1 MAFLQKIETLVKDMQ
16 DPETG
21 VRMQSQK
28 ITVASVPHAMMGSEV
43 LQWIIQRLW
52 ISNLEAQNLGNFIV
66 KYGYIY
72 PLQDPKNL
80 VLKPDSSLY
89 RFQENYN
96 FLNRKINYKWDFVVM
111 QAKEQY
117 RAGKERN
124 KADRYALDCQEKAYW
139 LVHRCPPGM
148 NNVLDY
154 GLDRVTNPNE
164 VQVNQIMYYRQAL
177 MRSTVKSS
185 VSLGGIV
192 KYSEQFSSN
201 DAIMSGC
208 LPSNPWITDD
218 TQFWDL
224 NAKLVE
230 IPTKMRV
237 ERWAFNFSELI
248 RDPKGRQ
255 SFQYFLKKEF
265 SGENLGFWEACE
277 DLKYG
282 DQSKVKEKA
291 EEIYKSA
298 SPPRTPRT
306 EGSSPTG
313 LVLARRSGE
322 GTSDETARAAEVQS
336 CGNRHPS
343 PPPPGVEGALSDV
356 IASLLVL
363 LSALARV
370 DTSLGLCGPSV
381 FRSYSPAELWF
392 PVPKLSWSQPSVAIR
407 LWLFLAPGA
416 RRWINIDGKTMDI
429 TVKGLKHP
437 HRYVLDAAQ
446 THIYM
451 LMKKDSYARYLKS
464 PIYKEML
471 AKAIEPQETTKK
483 RQVEGAATA
492 RCLLFCLQ
500 RNEGLLQPN
509 GYDQGTRWMKIL
521 GTGKYFLGSSLLFMR
536 RHLRS
541 SPSPVILRQLE
552 EEAKAREAANTVDI
566 TQPGQ
571 HTAPSPHLAVYT
583 GTCVPP
589 SPSSPFSPQC
599 RSPRRPF
606 PSPCRFIRRPS
617 TICPSPIRVA
627 LESSSGLEQKGEAS
641 GSGAGHGPSDAET
654 SETSRDRPRPRARAP
669 PQARM
674 SLSFGRFLR
683 RGCLA
688 SPVFARLSP
697 KCPAVSHGKVQ
708 PLGDVGQ
715 QLPRLKSRR
724 VTNFFQIKMDVPT
737 GSGTCLMDSEDAG
750 TGERGD
756 QAIKEVI
763 CPWES
768 LAEGKA
774 G

>member
-1 MAFLQKIETLVKDMQ
+1 MLMSPRRGPLIGWRAFQLLSQGRVPSRVRGAAGASAPPALRPPPARGRRAACGARAPPLGLPLLSPVCVLVLVRAGSRMTIRHQGQQYRPRMAFLQKIEALVKDMQ
-16 DPETG
+16 NPEMG
-21 VRMQSQK
+21 VRMQNQK
-28 ITVASVPHAMMGSEV
+28 VLVTSVPHAMTGSDV
-43 LQWIIQRLW
+43 LRWISQRLW
-52 ISNLEAQNLGNFIV
+52 VSSLEAQNLGNFIV
-66 KYGYIY
+66 KCGYIY

-80 VLKPDSSLY
+80 ILKPDSSLY
-89 RFQENYN
+89 RFQTPYFWPTQQWPAEDTDYAIYLAKRNIKKKGILEEYEKENYTL
-96 FLNRKINYKWDFVVM
+96 LNKKINYKWDFVIM

-124 KADRYALDCQEKAYW
+124 RADRYALDCQEKAYW

-148 NNVLDY
+148 NSVLDY

-164 VQVNQIMYYRQAL
+164 VQKQTITAIKKEIMYYQQAL
-177 MRSTVKSS
+177 LRSTVKSS

-192 KYSEQFSSN
+192 KYSEQFLSN

-291 EEIYKSA
+291 EEIYK
-298 SPPRTPRT
+298 
-306 EGSSPTG
+306 
-313 LVLARRSGE
+313 
-322 GTSDETARAAEVQS
+322 
-336 CGNRHPS
+336 
-343 PPPPGVEGALSDV
+343 
-356 IASLLVL
+356 
-363 LSALARV
+363 
-370 DTSLGLCGPSV
+370 
-381 FRSYSPAELWF
+381 
-392 PVPKLSWSQPSVAIR
+392 
-407 LWLFLAPGA
+407 LFLAPGA
-416 RRWINIDGKTMDI
+416 RRWINIDGKTMDV
-429 TVKGLKHP
+429 TVRGLRRP

-483 RQVEGAATA
+483 RQVE
-492 RCLLFCLQ
+492 C
-500 RNEGLLQPN
+500 
-509 GYDQGTRWMKIL
+509 
-521 GTGKYFLGSSLLFMR
+521 SSLLFVR
-536 RHLRS
+536 RHLRA
-541 SPSPVILRQLE
+541 SPSPVVLRQLE
-552 EEAKAREAANTVDI
+552 EEAKAREAASTVDI

-571 HTAPSPHLAVYT
+571 HLAPSPHLAVYT

-589 SPSSPFSPQC
+589 SPSSPFSPSC

-606 PSPCRFIRRPS
+606 PSPSRFIRRPS
-617 TICPSPIRVA
+617 STVCPSPIRVA
-627 LESSSGLEQKGEAS
+627 LESNLGSEQKGAAS
-641 GSGAGHGPSDAET
+641 GSEGHQGPSDADADT
-654 SETSRDRPRPRARAP
+654 SGACADHPLPRPRAP
-669 PQARM
+669 PKARVA
-674 SLSFGRFLR
+674 LSFSRFLR

-688 SPVFARLSP
+688 SPPVFARLSP
-697 KCPAVSHGKVQ
+697 KCPSVSHGKVQ
-708 PLGDVGQ
+708 PLGDEGQ

-724 VTNFFQIKMDVPT
+724 VANFFQIKMDVPT
-737 GSGTCLMDSEDAG
+737 ESGTCLMDSEDTG
-750 TGERGD
+750 TGESAE
-756 QAIKEVI
+756 QATEKEVI

-768 LAEGKA
+768 LAHGKA

>member
-1 MAFLQKIETLVKDMQ
+1 MTIRHQGQQYRPRMAFLRKIEALVKDMQ
-16 DPETG
+16 DPEMG
-21 VRMQSQK
+21 VRVQNQK
-28 ITVASVPHAMMGSEV
+28 VAVISVPHAMTGSDV
-43 LQWIIQRLW
+43 LQWITQRLW
-52 ISNLEAQNLGNFIV
+52 VSSLEAQNLGNFIV

-80 VLKPDSSLY
+80 VLKPDNSLY
-89 RFQENYN
+89 RFQTPYFWPTQQWPAEDTDYAIYLAKRNIKKRGILEEYEKENYN
-96 FLNRKINYKWDFVVM
+96 FLNKKINYKWDFVIM

-124 KADRYALDCQEKAYW
+124 KADRYALDRQEKAYW

-148 NNVLDY
+148 NDVLDY
-154 GLDRVTNPNE
+154 GLDRVTDPSE
-164 VQVNQIMYYRQAL
+164 VQKQTVVSVRKEIMYYRQAL
-177 MRSTVKSS
+177 LRSTVKSS

-208 LPSNPWITDD
+208 LPSNPWVTDD

-230 IPTKMRV
+230 FPTRMRV

-291 EEIYKSA
+291 EEIYK
-298 SPPRTPRT
+298 
-306 EGSSPTG
+306 
-313 LVLARRSGE
+313 
-322 GTSDETARAAEVQS
+322 
-336 CGNRHPS
+336 
-343 PPPPGVEGALSDV
+343 
-356 IASLLVL
+356 
-363 LSALARV
+363 
-370 DTSLGLCGPSV
+370 
-381 FRSYSPAELWF
+381 
-392 PVPKLSWSQPSVAIR
+392 
-407 LWLFLAPGA
+407 LFLAPGA

-464 PIYKEML
+464 PVYKEML
-471 AKAIEPQETTKK
+471 ARAVEPQEATK
-483 RQVEGAATA
+483 RS
-492 RCLLFCLQ
+492 
-500 RNEGLLQPN
+500 
-509 GYDQGTRWMKIL
+509 
-521 GTGKYFLGSSLLFMR
+521 SSLRFMR
-536 RHLRS
+536 RTLRS

-566 TQPGQ
+566 TQPDQ
-571 HTAPSPHLAVYT
+571 RAAPSPHLTVYT
-583 GTCVPP
+583 GAPLPP
-589 SPSSPFSPQC
+589 SPSSPRSPRC

-606 PSPCRFIRRPS
+606 PSPGRFLRRPS
-617 TICPSPIRVA
+617 STVCPSPIKVA
-627 LESSSGLEQKGEAS
+627 LEGSPGEEPKREAAR
-641 GSGAGHGPSDAET
+641 GRSDAET
-654 SETSRDRPRPRARAP
+654 GGASADQPRPRAP
-669 PQARM
+669 PKARVAL
-674 SLSFGRFLR
+674 SLGRFLR

-697 KCPAVSHGKVQ
+697 RCPPVPHGKVQ
-708 PLGDVGQ
+708 PLGEAGR
-715 QLPRLKSRR
+715 QLPRPRSRR
-724 VTNFFQIKMDVPT
+724 AANFFQIKMDVPT
-737 GSGTCLMDSEDAG
+737 GSGTCLVDSEDTR
-750 TGERGD
+750 TGERSD
-756 QAIKEVI
+756 QAIEKEVI

-774 G
+774 S

>member
-1 MAFLQKIETLVKDMQ
+1 MFYSGLFSAFGSPIWRHRIWATLLLSMVTFTLCKT
-16 DPETG
+16 P
-21 VRMQSQK
+21 R
-28 ITVASVPHAMMGSEV
+28 
-43 LQWIIQRLW
+43 
-52 ISNLEAQNLGNFIV
+52 ISF
-66 KYGYIY
+66 
-72 PLQDPKNL
+72 
-80 VLKPDSSLY
+80 SSLTAASTVF
-89 RFQENYN
+89 RHHISGPPSSGQLKIQIMENYN
-96 FLNRKINYKWDFVVM
+96 FLNKKINYKWDFVIM

-117 RAGKERN
+117 RTGKERN

-154 GLDRVTNPNE
+154 GLDRVSNPNE
-164 VQVNQIMYYRQAL
+164 VKVNQKQTITAIRKEIMYYQQAL

-291 EEIYKSA
+291 EEIYK
-298 SPPRTPRT
+298 
-306 EGSSPTG
+306 
-313 LVLARRSGE
+313 
-322 GTSDETARAAEVQS
+322 
-336 CGNRHPS
+336 
-343 PPPPGVEGALSDV
+343 
-356 IASLLVL
+356 
-363 LSALARV
+363 
-370 DTSLGLCGPSV
+370 
-381 FRSYSPAELWF
+381 
-392 PVPKLSWSQPSVAIR
+392 
-407 LWLFLAPGA
+407 LFLAPGA

-429 TVKGLKHP
+429 TVKGLRHP

-471 AKAIEPQETTKK
+471 AKAIEPQETTK
-483 RQVEGAATA
+483 RS
-492 RCLLFCLQ
+492 
-500 RNEGLLQPN
+500 
-509 GYDQGTRWMKIL
+509 
-521 GTGKYFLGSSLLFMR
+521 SSLPFMR

-566 TQPGQ
+566 TQQGQ
-571 HTAPSPHLAVYT
+571 LMAPSPHLAVYT

-589 SPSSPFSPQC
+589 SPSGPFSPSC

-606 PSPCRFIRRPS
+606 PSPSRFIRRPS
-617 TICPSPIRVA
+617 TAICPSPIRVT
-627 LESSSGLEQKGEAS
+627 LESSSGLEPKGEAS
-641 GSGAGHGPSDAET
+641 WAGAHCGPPVTES
-654 SETSRDRPRPRARAP
+654 SEASITCPGPHSQSRALPKARA
-669 PQARM
+669 AL
-674 SLSFGRFLR
+674 SLSRFLR

-708 PLGDVGQ
+708 PLGDMGQ
-715 QLPRLKSRR
+715 QLPRLKSKK
-724 VTNFFQIKMDVPT
+724 VANFFQIKMDVPT
-737 GSGTCLMDSEDAG
+737 ESGPCLMDSDD
-750 TGERGD
+750 TGMGESSDR
-756 QAIKEVI
+756 ATENEVI

>member
-1 MAFLQKIETLVKDMQ
+1 MTIRHQGQQYRPRMAFLQKIEALVKDMQ

-21 VRMQSQK
+21 VRVQNQK
-28 ITVASVPHAMMGSEV
+28 ISVASIPHAMTGSDV
-43 LQWIIQRLW
+43 LQWITQRLW

-66 KYGYIY
+66 KYGYMY

-80 VLKPDSSLY
+80 VLKSDSSLY
-89 RFQENYN
+89 RFQTPYFWPTQQWPAEDIDYAIYLAKRNIKKKGILEEYEKENYN
-96 FLNRKINYKWDFVVM
+96 FLNKKINYKWDFVVM

-164 VQVNQIMYYRQAL
+164 VQVNQVVCLLQIMYYRQAL

-192 KYSEQFSSN
+192 RYSEQFSSN

-237 ERWAFNFSELI
+237 ERWAINFSELI

-291 EEIYKSA
+291 EEIYK
-298 SPPRTPRT
+298 
-306 EGSSPTG
+306 
-313 LVLARRSGE
+313 
-322 GTSDETARAAEVQS
+322 
-336 CGNRHPS
+336 
-343 PPPPGVEGALSDV
+343 
-356 IASLLVL
+356 
-363 LSALARV
+363 
-370 DTSLGLCGPSV
+370 
-381 FRSYSPAELWF
+381 
-392 PVPKLSWSQPSVAIR
+392 
-407 LWLFLAPGA
+407 LFLAPGA

-483 RQVEGAATA
+483 S
-492 RCLLFCLQ
+492 
-500 RNEGLLQPN
+500 
-509 GYDQGTRWMKIL
+509 
-521 GTGKYFLGSSLLFMR
+521 SSLLFMR

-566 TQPGQ
+566 TQLGQ
-571 HTAPSPHLAVYT
+571 LMAPSPHLAVYT

-589 SPSSPFSPQC
+589 SPSSPFSPHC

-617 TICPSPIRVA
+617 SAVCPSPIRVA
-627 LESSSGLEQKGEAS
+627 LESSSGSEQKGEAS
-641 GSGAGHGPSDAET
+641 GAGACRGPSDAET
-654 SETSRDRPRPRARAP
+654 SEASVDQPRPGAP
-669 PQARM
+669 PKARVAL
-674 SLSFGRFLR
+674 SLGRFLR

-697 KCPAVSHGKVQ
+697 KCPPVAHGKVQ

-737 GSGTCLMDSEDAG
+737 GSGTCLMDSED
-750 TGERGD
+750 TGAADQDG
-756 QAIKEVI
+756 QAIEKEVGMPK
-763 CPWES
+763 CPVS
-768 LAEGKA
+768 VQGRPL
-774 G
+774 

>member
-1 MAFLQKIETLVKDMQ
+1 MTIRHQGQQYRPRMAFLQKIEALVKDMQ
-16 DPETG
+16 NPETG
-21 VRMQSQK
+21 VRMQSQRVLV
-28 ITVASVPHAMMGSEV
+28 TSVPHAMTGSDV
-43 LQWIIQRLW
+43 LQWIVQRLW

-66 KYGYIY
+66 RYGYIY

-80 VLKPDSSLY
+80 VLKPDGSLY
-89 RFQENYN
+89 RFQTPYFWPTQQWPAEDTDYAIYLAKRNIKKKGILEEYEKENYN
-96 FLNRKINYKWDFVVM
+96 FLNQKMNYKWDFVIM

-148 NNVLDY
+148 DNVLDY

-164 VQVNQIMYYRQAL
+164 VKVNQKQTVVAVKKEIMYYQQAL

-224 NAKLVE
+224 NAKLYVFY
-230 IPTKMRV
+230 IVVFFKKQV
-237 ERWAFNFSELI
+237 FELQFTCYKI
-248 RDPKGRQ
+248 HHSRYTVQ
-255 SFQYFLKKEF
+255 WFLFVMLRSVLLPADLPSGSVCQHCRLNSSVRTIGLEYACT
-265 SGENLGFWEACE
+265 GENLGFWEACE

-291 EEIYKSA
+291 EEIYK
-298 SPPRTPRT
+298 
-306 EGSSPTG
+306 
-313 LVLARRSGE
+313 
-322 GTSDETARAAEVQS
+322 
-336 CGNRHPS
+336 
-343 PPPPGVEGALSDV
+343 
-356 IASLLVL
+356 
-363 LSALARV
+363 
-370 DTSLGLCGPSV
+370 
-381 FRSYSPAELWF
+381 
-392 PVPKLSWSQPSVAIR
+392 
-407 LWLFLAPGA
+407 LFLAPGA

-483 RQVEGAATA
+483 
-492 RCLLFCLQ
+492 
-500 RNEGLLQPN
+500 
-509 GYDQGTRWMKIL
+509 
-521 GTGKYFLGSSLLFMR
+521 SSTLPFMR

-571 HTAPSPHLAVYT
+571 HMAPSPHLTVYT

-589 SPSSPFSPQC
+589 SPSSPFSSSC
-599 RSPRRPF
+599 RSPRKPF
-606 PSPCRFIRRPS
+606 ASPSRFIRRPSS

-627 LESSSGLEQKGEAS
+627 LESSSGLEQKAECS
-641 GSGAGHGPSDAET
+641 GSMAPCGSSVTESSDA
-654 SETSRDRPRPRARAP
+654 SLDASWPRSRPRAP
-669 PQARM
+669 PKARM
-674 SLSFGRFLR
+674 ALSFSRFLR

-697 KCPAVSHGKVQ
+697 KCPAVSHGRVQ

-715 QLPRLKSRR
+715 QLPRLKSKR
-724 VTNFFQIKMDVPT
+724 VPNFFQIKMDVPT

-750 TGERGD
+750 TGESGD
-756 QAIKEVI
+756 RATEKEVI

>member
-1 MAFLQKIETLVKDMQ
+1 MTIRHQGQQYRPRMAFLQKIEAIVKDMQ
-16 DPETG
+16 NSETG
-21 VRMQSQK
+21 VRMQNQRVLV
-28 ITVASVPHAMMGSEV
+28 TSVPHAMTGSDV
-43 LQWIIQRLW
+43 LQWITQRLW

-80 VLKPDSSLY
+80 ILKPDGSLY
-89 RFQENYN
+89 RFQTPYFWPTQQWPAEDTDYAIYLTKRNIKKKGILEEYEKENYN
-96 FLNRKINYKWDFVVM
+96 FLNQKISYKWDFVIM

-124 KADRYALDCQEKAYW
+124 KADRYALDGQEKAYW
-139 LVHRCPPGM
+139 LVHRCPPGV

-164 VQVNQIMYYRQAL
+164 VKKQTITTVKKEIMYYQQAL

-192 KYSEQFSSN
+192 KYSEQFLSN

-230 IPTKMRV
+230 VPTKMRV

-291 EEIYKSA
+291 EEIYK
-298 SPPRTPRT
+298 
-306 EGSSPTG
+306 
-313 LVLARRSGE
+313 
-322 GTSDETARAAEVQS
+322 
-336 CGNRHPS
+336 
-343 PPPPGVEGALSDV
+343 
-356 IASLLVL
+356 
-363 LSALARV
+363 
-370 DTSLGLCGPSV
+370 
-381 FRSYSPAELWF
+381 
-392 PVPKLSWSQPSVAIR
+392 
-407 LWLFLAPGA
+407 LFLAPGA

-429 TVKGLKHP
+429 TVKGLRHP

-471 AKAIEPQETTKK
+471 AKAIEPQ
-483 RQVEGAATA
+483 
-492 RCLLFCLQ
+492 
-500 RNEGLLQPN
+500 
-509 GYDQGTRWMKIL
+509 
-521 GTGKYFLGSSLLFMR
+521 GSSKRSSSLPFMR

-552 EEAKAREAANTVDI
+552 EEAKAREEANTVDI
-566 TQPGQ
+566 TQRRQP
-571 HTAPSPHLAVYT
+571 TAPSPHLAVYT

-589 SPSSPFSPQC
+589 SPSFSASC

-606 PSPCRFIRRPS
+606 PSPGRFRRPS
-617 TICPSPIRVA
+617 STVCPSPIKVA
-627 LESSSGLEQKGEAS
+627 LEQEGEAS
-641 GSGAGHGPSDAET
+641 GTSGRHGPPVVGGSQASVD
-654 SETSRDRPRPRARAP
+654 SELSAGRPPPRSLPRAP
-669 PQARM
+669 PKALGA
-674 SLSFGRFLR
+674 LSFRRFLGR
-683 RGCLA
+683 SCLS
-688 SPVFARLSP
+688 SPAFARLSP
-697 KCPAVSHGKVQ
+697 KCPPVPHGKVQ
-708 PLGDVGQ
+708 PLGDGDQ
-715 QLPRLKSRR
+715 QRPRLRPKK
-724 VTNFFQIKMDVPT
+724 VANFFQIKMDVPA
-737 GSGTCLMDSEDAG
+737 GSGTCLMDSEEEGAAG
-750 TGERGD
+750 VGGHR
-756 QAIKEVI
+756 EVI

-768 LAEGKA
+768 MAEGKA

>member
-1 MAFLQKIETLVKDMQ
+1 MTIRHQGQQYRPRMAFLRKIEALVKDMQ
-16 DPETG
+16 DPDTG
-21 VRMQSQK
+21 VRVQNQK
-28 ITVASVPHAMMGSEV
+28 VTVISIPHAMTGSDV
-43 LQWIIQRLW
+43 LQWISQRLW
-52 ISNLEAQNLGNFIV
+52 ISGLEAQNLGNFIV

-80 VLKPDSSLY
+80 TLKPDSSLY
-89 RFQENYN
+89 RFQTPYFWPTQQWPAEDVDYAIYLAKRNIKKKGILEEYEKENYN
-96 FLNRKINYKWDFVVM
+96 FLNKKISYKWDFVVM
-111 QAKEQY
+111 QAREQY

-124 KADRYALDCQEKAYW
+124 KADRFALDCQEKAYW
-139 LVHRCPPGM
+139 LVHRCPPGV
-148 NNVLDY
+148 NNVLDH

-164 VQVNQIMYYRQAL
+164 DQIMYYRQAL

-218 TQFWDL
+218 TRFWDL
-224 NAKLVE
+224 NAKLVD

-255 SFQYFLKKEF
+255 SFQHFLRKEF

-291 EEIYKSA
+291 EEIYK
-298 SPPRTPRT
+298 
-306 EGSSPTG
+306 
-313 LVLARRSGE
+313 
-322 GTSDETARAAEVQS
+322 
-336 CGNRHPS
+336 
-343 PPPPGVEGALSDV
+343 
-356 IASLLVL
+356 
-363 LSALARV
+363 
-370 DTSLGLCGPSV
+370 
-381 FRSYSPAELWF
+381 
-392 PVPKLSWSQPSVAIR
+392 
-407 LWLFLAPGA
+407 LFLAPGA

-483 RQVEGAATA
+483 S
-492 RCLLFCLQ
+492 
-500 RNEGLLQPN
+500 
-509 GYDQGTRWMKIL
+509 
-521 GTGKYFLGSSLLFMR
+521 SSLPFMR

-552 EEAKAREAANTVDI
+552 EEAKAREAATTVDI

-571 HTAPSPHLAVYT
+571 RLAPSPHLAVYT

-589 SPSSPFSPQC
+589 SPSSPFSPSC
-599 RSPRRPF
+599 RSPGRPF
-606 PSPCRFIRRPS
+606 PSPGRFIRRPS
-617 TICPSPIRVA
+617 STVCPSPISVA
-627 LESSSGLEQKGEAS
+627 LEGSPGSERKREAGAS
-641 GSGAGHGPSDAET
+641 GAADGASMDQ
-654 SETSRDRPRPRARAP
+654 PRPRAQP
-669 PQARM
+669 KARVRL
-674 SLSFGRFLR
+674 SLGRFLR

-708 PLGDVGQ
+708 PLGDASR
-715 QLPRLKSRR
+715 QLSRPRSRR
-724 VTNFFQIKMDVPT
+724 AANFFQIKMDVPM
-737 GSGTCLMDSEDAG
+737 GSGACLMDSEDTDPGA
-750 TGERGD
+750 RGD
-756 QAIKEVI
+756 QATEKGVI

-768 LAEGKA
+768 PAEGHA

>member
-1 MAFLQKIETLVKDMQ
+1 MTIRHQGQQYRPRMAFLQKIEALVKDMQ
-16 DPETG
+16 NPETG
-21 VRMQSQK
+21 VRMQNQRVLV
-28 ITVASVPHAMMGSEV
+28 TSVPHAMTGGDV
-43 LQWIIQRLW
+43 LQWIVQRLW

-80 VLKPDSSLY
+80 ILKPDSSLY
-89 RFQENYN
+89 RFQTPYFWPTQQWPAEDTDYAIYLAKRNIKKKGILEEYEKENYN
-96 FLNRKINYKWDFVVM
+96 FLNKKINYKWDFVIM

-117 RAGKERN
+117 RTGKERN

-154 GLDRVTNPNE
+154 GLDRVSNPNE
-164 VQVNQIMYYRQAL
+164 VKVNQKQTITAIRKEIMYYQQAL

-224 NAKLVE
+224 NAKL
-230 IPTKMRV
+230 
-237 ERWAFNFSELI
+237 
-248 RDPKGRQ
+248 
-255 SFQYFLKKEF
+255 
-265 SGENLGFWEACE
+265 
-277 DLKYG
+277 
-282 DQSKVKEKA
+282 
-291 EEIYKSA
+291 
-298 SPPRTPRT
+298 
-306 EGSSPTG
+306 
-313 LVLARRSGE
+313 
-322 GTSDETARAAEVQS
+322 
-336 CGNRHPS
+336 
-343 PPPPGVEGALSDV
+343 
-356 IASLLVL
+356 
-363 LSALARV
+363 
-370 DTSLGLCGPSV
+370 
-381 FRSYSPAELWF
+381 
-392 PVPKLSWSQPSVAIR
+392 
-407 LWLFLAPGA
+407 LFLAPGA

-429 TVKGLKHP
+429 TVKGLRHP

-471 AKAIEPQETTKK
+471 AKAIEPQETTK
-483 RQVEGAATA
+483 RS
-492 RCLLFCLQ
+492 
-500 RNEGLLQPN
+500 
-509 GYDQGTRWMKIL
+509 
-521 GTGKYFLGSSLLFMR
+521 SSLPFMR

-566 TQPGQ
+566 TQQGQ
-571 HTAPSPHLAVYT
+571 LMAPSPHLAVYT

-589 SPSSPFSPQC
+589 SPSGPFSPSC

-606 PSPCRFIRRPS
+606 PSPSRFIRRPS
-617 TICPSPIRVA
+617 TAICPSPIRVT
-627 LESSSGLEQKGEAS
+627 LESSSGLEPKGEAS
-641 GSGAGHGPSDAET
+641 WAGAHCGPPVTES
-654 SETSRDRPRPRARAP
+654 SEASITCPGPHSQSRALPKARA
-669 PQARM
+669 AL
-674 SLSFGRFLR
+674 SLSRFLR

-708 PLGDVGQ
+708 PLGDMGQ
-715 QLPRLKSRR
+715 QLPRLKSKK
-724 VTNFFQIKMDVPT
+724 VANFFQIKMDVPT
-737 GSGTCLMDSEDAG
+737 ESGPCLMDSDD
-750 TGERGD
+750 TGMGESSDR
-756 QAIKEVI
+756 ATENEVI

>member
-1 MAFLQKIETLVKDMQ
+1 MTIRHQGQQYRPRMAFLQKIETLVKDMQ

-89 RFQENYN
+89 RFQTPYFWPTQQWPAEDTDYAIYLAKRNIKKKGILEEYEKENYN

-164 VQVNQIMYYRQAL
+164 VQKQTVVSVRKEIMYYRQAL

-291 EEIYKSA
+291 EEIYK
-298 SPPRTPRT
+298 
-306 EGSSPTG
+306 
-313 LVLARRSGE
+313 
-322 GTSDETARAAEVQS
+322 
-336 CGNRHPS
+336 
-343 PPPPGVEGALSDV
+343 
-356 IASLLVL
+356 
-363 LSALARV
+363 
-370 DTSLGLCGPSV
+370 
-381 FRSYSPAELWF
+381 
-392 PVPKLSWSQPSVAIR
+392 
-407 LWLFLAPGA
+407 LFLAPGA

-483 RQVEGAATA
+483 S
-492 RCLLFCLQ
+492 
-500 RNEGLLQPN
+500 
-509 GYDQGTRWMKIL
+509 
-521 GTGKYFLGSSLLFMR
+521 SSLLFMR

-674 SLSFGRFLR
+674 SLSFSRFLR

>member
-1 MAFLQKIETLVKDMQ
+1 MTIRHQGQQYRPRMAFLQKIEALVKDMQ
-16 DPETG
+16 SPETG
-21 VRMQSQK
+21 VRMQNQK
-28 ITVASVPHAMMGSEV
+28 ILVTSIPHAMTGSDV
-43 LQWIIQRLW
+43 LQWLVQRLW
-52 ISNLEAQNLGNFIV
+52 ISSLEAQNLGNFIV

-80 VLKPDSSLY
+80 ILKPDGSLY
-89 RFQENYN
+89 RFQTPYFWPTQQWPAEDTDYAIY
-96 FLNRKINYKWDFVVM
+96 LTK
-111 QAKEQY
+111 
-117 RAGKERN
+117 RN
-124 KADRYALDCQEKAYW
+124 IKKKGVLEEHEK
-139 LVHRCPPGM
+139 PGM

-164 VQVNQIMYYRQAL
+164 VQKQTITAVKKEIMYYQQAL

-237 ERWAFNFSELI
+237 ERWAINFSELI

-291 EEIYKSA
+291 EEIYK
-298 SPPRTPRT
+298 
-306 EGSSPTG
+306 
-313 LVLARRSGE
+313 
-322 GTSDETARAAEVQS
+322 
-336 CGNRHPS
+336 
-343 PPPPGVEGALSDV
+343 
-356 IASLLVL
+356 
-363 LSALARV
+363 
-370 DTSLGLCGPSV
+370 
-381 FRSYSPAELWF
+381 
-392 PVPKLSWSQPSVAIR
+392 
-407 LWLFLAPGA
+407 LFLAPGA

-429 TVKGLKHP
+429 TVKGLRHP

-471 AKAIEPQETTKK
+471 AKAIEPQETTK
-483 RQVEGAATA
+483 RS
-492 RCLLFCLQ
+492 
-500 RNEGLLQPN
+500 
-509 GYDQGTRWMKIL
+509 
-521 GTGKYFLGSSLLFMR
+521 SSLPFMR

-589 SPSSPFSPQC
+589 SPSSPFSSSC
-599 RSPRRPF
+599 RSPRKPF
-606 PSPCRFIRRPS
+606 PSPGRFMRRPS
-617 TICPSPIRVA
+617 STVCPSPITVA
-627 LESSSGLEQKGEAS
+627 VEGSEQKGEAG
-641 GSGAGHGPSDAET
+641 GSSAGPGPSNADT
-654 SETSRDRPRPRARAP
+654 SEASADCPWPRPPPRAP
-669 PQARM
+669 LKARM
-674 SLSFGRFLR
+674 AVSFSSFLR

-697 KCPAVSHGKVQ
+697 KCPPVSHGKVQ

-724 VTNFFQIKMDVPT
+724 VTNFFQIKMDVPVER
-737 GSGTCLMDSEDAG
+737 GTYLMDAED
-750 TGERGD
+750 TGPGASGD
-756 QAIKEVI
+756 QAIKKEVI

-768 LAEGKA
+768 LA
-774 G
+774 

>member
-1 MAFLQKIETLVKDMQ
+1 MTIRHQGQQYRPRMAFLQKIEALVKDMQ
-16 DPETG
+16 NPETG
-21 VRMQSQK
+21 VRMQNQK
-28 ITVASVPHAMMGSEV
+28 VLVTSVPHAMTGSDV
-43 LQWIIQRLW
+43 LQWIAQRLW

-72 PLQDPKNL
+72 PLQDPRNL
-80 VLKPDSSLY
+80 VLKPDNSLY
-89 RFQENYN
+89 RFQTPYFWPTQQWPAEDTDYAIY
-96 FLNRKINYKWDFVVM
+96 L
-111 QAKEQY
+111 AK
-117 RAGKERN
+117 RN
-124 KADRYALDCQEKAYW
+124 IKKKGILEEYEK
-139 LVHRCPPGM
+139 PGM

-164 VQVNQIMYYRQAL
+164 VQKQTITAVRKEIMYYQQAL

-192 KYSEQFSSN
+192 KYSEQFLSN

-291 EEIYKSA
+291 EEIYK
-298 SPPRTPRT
+298 
-306 EGSSPTG
+306 
-313 LVLARRSGE
+313 
-322 GTSDETARAAEVQS
+322 
-336 CGNRHPS
+336 
-343 PPPPGVEGALSDV
+343 
-356 IASLLVL
+356 
-363 LSALARV
+363 
-370 DTSLGLCGPSV
+370 
-381 FRSYSPAELWF
+381 
-392 PVPKLSWSQPSVAIR
+392 
-407 LWLFLAPGA
+407 LFLAPGA

-429 TVKGLKHP
+429 TVKGLRHP

-471 AKAIEPQETTKK
+471 AKAIEPQGTTK
-483 RQVEGAATA
+483 RSS
-492 RCLLFCLQ
+492 
-500 RNEGLLQPN
+500 GLP
-509 GYDQGTRWMKIL
+509 
-521 GTGKYFLGSSLLFMR
+521 FMR
-536 RHLRS
+536 RHLRA

-589 SPSSPFSPQC
+589 SPSSPFSPSC

-606 PSPCRFIRRPS
+606 PSPGRFIRRPS
-617 TICPSPIRVA
+617 SAICPSPIRVA
-627 LESSSGLEQKGEAS
+627 LESSEQKGEAS
-641 GSGAGHGPSDAET
+641 GSSACPGPSDTDASEASAEHPW
-654 SETSRDRPRPRARAP
+654 PRLQPKAP
-669 PQARM
+669 PKARM
-674 SLSFGRFLR
+674 ALSFSRFLR

-697 KCPAVSHGKVQ
+697 KCPPVSHGKVQ

-715 QLPRLKSRR
+715 QLPRLKSRK
-724 VTNFFQIKMDVPT
+724 VANFFQIKMDVPT
-737 GSGTCLMDSEDAG
+737 QSGTCLMDSEDAG
-750 TGERGD
+750 TGESGD
-756 QAIKEVI
+756 QAIEKEVI

-768 LAEGKA
+768 LAGGKA
-774 G
+774 S

>member
-1 MAFLQKIETLVKDMQ
+1 MTIRHQGQQYRPRMAFLQKIEALVKDMQ
-16 DPETG
+16 NPETG
-21 VRMQSQK
+21 VRMQNQRVLV
-28 ITVASVPHAMMGSEV
+28 TSVPHAMTGSDV
-43 LQWIIQRLW
+43 LQWIVQRLW
-52 ISNLEAQNLGNFIV
+52 VSNLEAQNLGNFIV

-80 VLKPDSSLY
+80 ILKPDNSLY
-89 RFQENYN
+89 RFQTPYFWPTQQWPAEDTDYAIYLAKRNIKKKGILEEYEKENYN
-96 FLNRKINYKWDFVVM
+96 FLNQKMNYKWDFVIM

-117 RAGKERN
+117 KAGKERN

-148 NNVLDY
+148 HNVLDY
-154 GLDRVTNPNE
+154 GLDRVTDPNE
-164 VQVNQIMYYRQAL
+164 VKVNQKQTITAVKKEIMYYQQAL

-185 VSLGGIV
+185 VSLGG
-192 KYSEQFSSN
+192 YPQSS
-201 DAIMSGC
+201 AMK
-208 LPSNPWITDD
+208 
-218 TQFWDL
+218 WDN
-224 NAKLVE
+224 NAQLVVVE

-291 EEIYKSA
+291 EEIYK
-298 SPPRTPRT
+298 
-306 EGSSPTG
+306 
-313 LVLARRSGE
+313 
-322 GTSDETARAAEVQS
+322 
-336 CGNRHPS
+336 
-343 PPPPGVEGALSDV
+343 
-356 IASLLVL
+356 
-363 LSALARV
+363 
-370 DTSLGLCGPSV
+370 
-381 FRSYSPAELWF
+381 
-392 PVPKLSWSQPSVAIR
+392 
-407 LWLFLAPGA
+407 LFLAPGA

-429 TVKGLKHP
+429 TVKGLRHP

-451 LMKKDSYARYLKS
+451 LMKK
-464 PIYKEML
+464 
-471 AKAIEPQETTKK
+471 
-483 RQVEGAATA
+483 VG
-492 RCLLFCLQ
+492 
-500 RNEGLLQPN
+500 GLLSFFTNHQSVLP
-509 GYDQGTRWMKIL
+509 
-521 GTGKYFLGSSLLFMR
+521 SSASLPFMR

-571 HTAPSPHLAVYT
+571 HLAPSPHLAVYT

-589 SPSSPFSPQC
+589 SPSSPFASSC
-599 RSPRRPF
+599 RSPRKPF
-606 PSPCRFIRRPS
+606 PSPGRFIRRPSS

-627 LESSSGLEQKGEAS
+627 LEGSSGVEQKGEPS
-641 GSGAGHGPSDAET
+641 GSRAPQGPSDAEG
-654 SETSRDRPRPRARAP
+654 SEASIDGAWPRSRPRAP
-669 PQARM
+669 PKARVP
-674 SLSFGRFLR
+674 LSFSRFLR

-715 QLPRLKSRR
+715 QLPRLKSKR
-724 VTNFFQIKMDVPT
+724 VANFFQIKMDVPT
-737 GSGTCLMDSEDAG
+737 ESGLCLMDSEDTA
-750 TGERGD
+750 TGEAGD
-756 QAIKEVI
+756 RAIEKEVI

-768 LAEGKA
+768 
-774 G
+774 

>member
-1 MAFLQKIETLVKDMQ
+1 MAFLQKIEVLVKDMQ
-16 DPETG
+16 NPETG

-28 ITVASVPHAMMGSEV
+28 VLVTSVPHAMTGSDV
-43 LQWIIQRLW
+43 LQWIAQRLW

-72 PLQDPKNL
+72 PLQDPRNL
-80 VLKPDSSLY
+80 VLKPDNSLY
-89 RFQENYN
+89 RFQTPYFWPTQQWPAEDTDYAIY
-96 FLNRKINYKWDFVVM
+96 L
-111 QAKEQY
+111 AK
-117 RAGKERN
+117 RN
-124 KADRYALDCQEKAYW
+124 MKKKGILEEYEK
-139 LVHRCPPGM
+139 PGM

-164 VQVNQIMYYRQAL
+164 VQVNQKQTITAVRKEIMYYQQAL

-192 KYSEQFSSN
+192 KYSEQFLSN

-291 EEIYKSA
+291 EEIYK
-298 SPPRTPRT
+298 
-306 EGSSPTG
+306 
-313 LVLARRSGE
+313 
-322 GTSDETARAAEVQS
+322 
-336 CGNRHPS
+336 
-343 PPPPGVEGALSDV
+343 
-356 IASLLVL
+356 
-363 LSALARV
+363 
-370 DTSLGLCGPSV
+370 
-381 FRSYSPAELWF
+381 
-392 PVPKLSWSQPSVAIR
+392 
-407 LWLFLAPGA
+407 LFLAPGA

-429 TVKGLKHP
+429 TVKGLRHP

-471 AKAIEPQETTKK
+471 AKAIEPQGTTK
-483 RQVEGAATA
+483 RS
-492 RCLLFCLQ
+492 
-500 RNEGLLQPN
+500 
-509 GYDQGTRWMKIL
+509 
-521 GTGKYFLGSSLLFMR
+521 SSLPFMR

-552 EEAKAREAANTVDI
+552 EEAKAREAASTVDI

-589 SPSSPFSPQC
+589 SPSSPFSPSC

-606 PSPCRFIRRPS
+606 PSPGRFIRRPS
-617 TICPSPIRVA
+617 SAICPSPIRVA
-627 LESSSGLEQKGEAS
+627 SESSEQKGEAS
-641 GSGAGHGPSDAET
+641 GSSACPGPSDTDRSEVLAAEHPW
-654 SETSRDRPRPRARAP
+654 PRPQPKAP
-669 PQARM
+669 PKARM
-674 SLSFGRFLR
+674 ALSFSRFLR

-697 KCPAVSHGKVQ
+697 KCPPVSHGKVQ

-724 VTNFFQIKMDVPT
+724 VANFFQIKMDVPT
-737 GSGTCLMDSEDAG
+737 QSGTCLMDSEDAG
-750 TGERGD
+750 TGESGD
-756 QAIKEVI
+756 QAIEKEVI
-763 CPWES
+763 CPWEN
-768 LAEGKA
+768 LAEAKA
-774 G
+774 S

>member
-1 MAFLQKIETLVKDMQ
+1 MGCKPEMPALGRLKQEGRIVNINLSKDAQLFSKLARQRPISSEFCRSIEALVKDMQ
-16 DPETG
+16 NPETG
-21 VRMQSQK
+21 VRMQNQRVLV
-28 ITVASVPHAMMGSEV
+28 TSVPHAMT
-43 LQWIIQRLW
+43 
-52 ISNLEAQNLGNFIV
+52 EAQNLGNFIV

-80 VLKPDSSLY
+80 ILKPDSSLY
-89 RFQENYN
+89 RFQTPYFWPTQQWPAEDTDYAIYLAKRNIKKKGILEEYEKENYD
-96 FLNRKINYKWDFVVM
+96 FLNKKINYKWDFVIM

-117 RAGKERN
+117 RNQVGNTDLILELVMVTPSKSLQPREKDHKPLTPRESVAPAEPSTVELSVLN
-124 KADRYALDCQEKAYW
+124 SDRQAVRTSPRQGTSSSYEVGSSLGELSRIKRTSAC
-139 LVHRCPPGM
+139 PGM

-164 VQVNQIMYYRQAL
+164 VKIMYYQQAL

-230 IPTKMRV
+230 VPTKMRV

-265 SGENLGFWEACE
+265 SG
-277 DLKYG
+277 
-282 DQSKVKEKA
+282 
-291 EEIYKSA
+291 
-298 SPPRTPRT
+298 
-306 EGSSPTG
+306 
-313 LVLARRSGE
+313 
-322 GTSDETARAAEVQS
+322 
-336 CGNRHPS
+336 
-343 PPPPGVEGALSDV
+343 
-356 IASLLVL
+356 
-363 LSALARV
+363 
-370 DTSLGLCGPSV
+370 
-381 FRSYSPAELWF
+381 
-392 PVPKLSWSQPSVAIR
+392 
-407 LWLFLAPGA
+407 A

-429 TVKGLKHP
+429 TVKGLRHP

-471 AKAIEPQETTKK
+471 AKAIEPQGTTKR
-483 RQVEGAATA
+483 RQVST
-492 RCLLFCLQ
+492 L
-500 RNEGLLQPN
+500 P
-509 GYDQGTRWMKIL
+509 
-521 GTGKYFLGSSLLFMR
+521 FMR

-552 EEAKAREAANTVDI
+552 EEEKAREAANTVDI

-571 HTAPSPHLAVYT
+571 HLAPSPHLAVYT

-589 SPSSPFSPQC
+589 SPSSPFSPSC

-606 PSPCRFIRRPS
+606 PSPSRFIRRPS
-617 TICPSPIRVA
+617 IAICPSPIRVA
-627 LESSSGLEQKGEAS
+627 LESSSGLEPKGETS
-641 GSGAGHGPSDAET
+641 WSGANCGPSVIES
-654 SETSRDRPRPRARAP
+654 SETSVDQSRPHGQPRAP
-669 PQARM
+669 PKARVAL
-674 SLSFGRFLR
+674 SLGRFLR

-708 PLGDVGQ
+708 PLGDMGQ
-715 QLPRLKSRR
+715 QLPRLKPKK
-724 VTNFFQIKMDVPT
+724 VANFFQIKMEMPT
-737 GSGTCLMDSEDAG
+737 DSGPCLMDSDDTGAG
-750 TGERGD
+750 ESGD
-756 QAIKEVI
+756 QTTEKEVI